1 MNGFGQREGLSLKA
15 KYKMIPP
22 ETPGFEWNPLPVPDE
37 LKKKIPFRQTKDL
50 INKENGYYRCMTAGD
65 DVLNAEKLKSCN
77 EVSRLIDIVFTVWD
91 DKGSI
96 YAVIVSGY

>member
-1 MNGFGQREGLSLKA
+1 
-15 KYKMIPP
+15 
-22 ETPGFEWNPLPVPDE
+22 
-37 LKKKIPFRQTKDL
+37 
-50 INKENGYYRCMTAGD
+50 MTAGD

-91 DKGSI
+91 DKGNI